1 MYLILAHVCMFVGLV
16 LPTKLQEKAIL
27 PMVMG
32 ANVLAIAP
40 GRISGRTT
48 ALCLGA
54 LAGTRTQK
62 S

>member
-1 MYLILAHVCMFVGLV
+1 MFVGLV